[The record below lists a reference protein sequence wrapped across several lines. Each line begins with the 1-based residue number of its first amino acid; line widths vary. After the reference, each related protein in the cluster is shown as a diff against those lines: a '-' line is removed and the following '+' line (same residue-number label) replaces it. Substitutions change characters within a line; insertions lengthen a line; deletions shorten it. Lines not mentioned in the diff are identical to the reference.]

1 MIIHQLRKKKKKGE
15 QSVFFNNNNAISTVE
30 LYIDI
35 TSAKS
40 EKQNEYFD
48 TQHYIEWIL
57 SNYYKSS

>member
-30 LYIDI
+30 LYI